1 MELSV
6 LILQIITILI
16 SVSSL
21 VLNLMIT
28 THENNKQQYVKV
40 VTAQRLNNKEIV
52 RDNVKVLI
60 SSSNACARKLLDD
73 QVLKQCITSE
83 AAIETVLKSI
93 YQEDNAVLSAA
104 HKLVKALSEYLNG
117 NGSSDSIESARH
129 NLLNEFSV
137 YDLSD
142 WRFIKKQAHG
152 NSYGSTEFDKIYES
166 TRKEFFI
173 KDDTKR

>member
-21 VLNLMIT
+21 VLNLIIT
-28 THENNKQQYVKV
+28 THKNNKQQYVKV

-60 SSSNACARKLLDD
+60 SSSNACALKMLDD
-73 QVLKQCITSE
+73 QILKQCIMSE
-83 AAIETVLKSI
+83 AAIETVLKSF
-93 YQEDNAVLSAA
+93 YKEDNSLLSAVQE
-104 HKLVKALSEYLNG
+104 LVKALSEYLNG
-117 NGSSDSIESARH
+117 NGNSDSIESARQK
-129 NLLNEFSV
+129 LSNEFSI

-152 NSYGSTEFDKIYES
+152 NSYDSADFDKIYEA
-166 TRKEFFI
+166 TRKELLVEN
-173 KDDTKR
+173 DTKR